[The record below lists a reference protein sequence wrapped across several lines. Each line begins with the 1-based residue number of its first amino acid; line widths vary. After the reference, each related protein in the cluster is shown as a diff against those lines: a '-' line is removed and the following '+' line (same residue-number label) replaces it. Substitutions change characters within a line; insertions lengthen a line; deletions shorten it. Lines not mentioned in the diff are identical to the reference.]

1 MTSEEIDYIITHFS
15 NLISEPELIAL
26 NHHLH
31 ADSIK
36 ENDSRKRWYL
46 ERKMITEDPEVLKLL
61 DNGYEQLRSRAAEN
75 VLKNHQGKVVLF
87 NRCKICG
94 KPARTPFARQC
105 RFCGHDW
112 H

>member
-1 MTSEEIDYIITHFS
+1 MTSEEIDYIITHLS

-26 NHHLH
+26 KHHFY
-31 ADSIK
+31 ADSVK
-36 ENDSRKRWYL
+36 ESDLRKKWYL
-46 ERKMITEDPEVLKLL
+46 ERKMITEDPEILKLL
-61 DNGYEQLRSRAAEN
+61 DDGYEQLRSRAAEN
-75 VLKNHQGKVVLF
+75 ALKSHPGEVFF

-94 KPARTPFARQC
+94 KPARTPFAKQC